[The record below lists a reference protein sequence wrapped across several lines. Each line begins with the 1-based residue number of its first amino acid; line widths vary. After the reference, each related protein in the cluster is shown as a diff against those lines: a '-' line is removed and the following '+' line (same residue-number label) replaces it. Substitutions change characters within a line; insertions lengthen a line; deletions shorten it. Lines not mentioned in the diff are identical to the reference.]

1 MRISDWSSD
10 VCSSD
15 LLSLVYLRASIPGRW
30 ETITTPN
37 AGGGR
42 CGGQLSGPGDTP
54 GTRCWTRIPA
64 WSYRQKCIT
73 RGLAMKPIFEKVPVP
88 DGASWRLFDRRLD
101 AIPFEWH
108 YHPEFE
114 LTLTLNSRGQRHVGD
129 HIDIYD
135 DGDLVLLGPNLP
147 PPRCPRAIG
156 SATVRERGRHY
167 G

>member
-1 MRISDWSSD
+1 MRLFSICFFFFASRRRHTR
-10 VCSSD
+10 C
-15 LLSLVYLRASIPGRW
+15 SLVTGVQTCALPI
-30 ETITTPN
+30 
-37 AGGGR
+37 
-42 CGGQLSGPGDTP
+42 
-54 GTRCWTRIPA
+54 